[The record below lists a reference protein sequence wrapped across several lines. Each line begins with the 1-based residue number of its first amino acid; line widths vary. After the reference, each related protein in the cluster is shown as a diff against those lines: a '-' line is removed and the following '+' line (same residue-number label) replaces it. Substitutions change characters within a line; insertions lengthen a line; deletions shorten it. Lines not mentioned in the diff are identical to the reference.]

1 VADLTFSQPA
11 RRNLAVPISIA
22 VAVLIIA
29 AVAIFRFTP
38 RTTADVT
45 VTKTAVHSAHLVY
58 KSESTIVGSD
68 RSQDDLYV
76 LVTLHIE
83 DHLHLPLFLKD
94 FTASLTPS
102 NPDGTPAEDLT
113 SSAIE
118 KPEIPNLYLSF
129 PAVKALADQQGS
141 PLLLRETK
149 IDPGQSAEGFLLL
162 HFPASQATWDARK
175 TATVTIDFY
184 HQQPMTIEIPKQPAK

>member
-11 RRNLAVPISIA
+11 KRNLAVPISIA

-38 RTTADVT
+38 RSTADVSI
-45 VTKTAVHSAHLVY
+45 TKTAVHAAHLVF

-149 IDPGQSAEGFLLL
+149 IDPGQSTEGFLLL

-175 TATVTIDFY
+175 TAAVTINFY